1 MGVSEATN
9 KALYTFFSGFSIPAY
24 LENNVPTNAALPYL
38 TYDPVVSG
46 AWNDSATFHARLW
59 YPSTDGR
66 LPILQK
72 EDEISAALEDGLTLT
87 FEGSALLLYK
97 GSPWAQSLDNPPE
110 GYFCEYLNFE
120 ITQLCE

>member
-9 KALYTFFSGFSIPAY
+9 KALYTFFSGFNIPAY

-46 AWNDSATFHARLW
+46 TWNDSATFHARLW

-72 EDEISAALEDGLTLT
+72 EDEISAALEDSLTLT
-87 FEGSALLLYK
+87 FEGGALLLYK